1 MGQPLA
7 LPELTFQHED
17 FVELDFGFDFYA
29 PQTTLAV
36 DGRRILVGW
45 MGLPDISYPSD
56 RFNWAHG
63 LTLPRELTLENQ
75 QLRQKPVRELISLRK
90 ETLYEQELELVD
102 QLLPAQAEIFELELS
117 QLQLSSDQLEVKLR
131 VSDQEQTVLRYD
143 QQTRRF
149 TMDRASSGAEVPAL
163 DYGTTRSVTLT
174 EPLHT
179 LRVFVDR
186 SSVEVFLND
195 GEAVASARIFPKT
208 TSQGIVLTGDA
219 TAHLAI
225 YSL

>member
-1 MGQPLA
+1 
-7 LPELTFQHED
+7 
-17 FVELDFGFDFYA
+17 
-29 PQTTLAV
+29 
-36 DGRRILVGW
+36 
-45 MGLPDISYPSD
+45 
-56 RFNWAHG
+56 

-75 QLRQKPVRELISLRK
+75 QLRQKPVQELTSLRK

-131 VSDQEQTVLRYD
+131 VSEQEETVLRYD
-143 QQTRRF
+143 QQTNRF
-149 TMDRASSGAEVPAL
+149 TIDRGQSGAEVPAL
-163 DYGTTRSVTLT
+163 DYGTTRSITLT